1 MINSSSKVIGAK
13 APVAPRIEWAW
24 FRVRQACR
32 RSVVLAVSAIYAALR
47 LPRVCLSRTSRRGN
61 WIVLYYH
68 SVKDKDRQ
76 RFAAQVALIAKHS
89 KVVPASYQGYPI
101 PGERLVSLTFDDAFV
116 SVARNALPAIA
127 QEMCHMTIFV
137 PTKYLGRSPE
147 WVANSLHE
155 DTDEKIMSAVELCSL
170 PPDLVAFGSHSVTH
184 TRFAALTAEE
194 RRKELVESK
203 SRMEE
208 ILQRPVTMFSYPYGE
223 GLPGD
228 VELATAAGYDHV
240 FTNVP
245 EVASESRVPYQ
256 YGRVPAS
263 ATDTRLEM
271 ILKLNGAYGWL
282 PRAIRVKRV
291 LRAFIR
297 KELAVILQTFSSATH
312 T

>member
-1 MINSSSKVIGAK
+1 M
-13 APVAPRIEWAW
+13 
-24 FRVRQACR
+24 
-32 RSVVLAVSAIYAALR
+32 LAVSAIYAALR
-47 LPRVCLSRTSRRGN
+47 LPRLCRSRSSKRGK
-61 WIVLYYH
+61 WIILYYH

-89 KVVPASYQGYPI
+89 KVVPASYQGYPY

-127 QEMCHMTIFV
+127 QKMCHMTIFV
-137 PTKYLGRSPE
+137 PTQYLGHSPD
-147 WVANSLHE
+147 WVANRLHE
-155 DTDEKIMSAVELCSL
+155 DTDEEIMTAVELCSL

-194 RRKELVESK
+194 RRRELVESK
-203 SRMEE
+203 SRLEE

-245 EVASESRVPYQ
+245 GVASESRVPYE

-263 ATDTRLEM
+263 ATDTPLEM

-282 PRAIRVKRV
+282 PHAIRVKRA

-297 KELAVILQTFSSATH
+297 KGVATFLNTFMSATP